1 MNKVQIEIVN
11 EANEAEMSTKINQLK
26 TNQYKANLSIL
37 QFKLNQLIDVMLYSV
52 FCLRSN
58 KSSNKIS

>member
-1 MNKVQIEIVN
+1 MNKVKVEIVN
-11 EANEAEMSTKINQLK
+11 ETNEAEMSTKINQLK
-26 TNQYKANLSIL
+26 TNQFKANLSIL

-52 FCLRSN
+52 FYLRGN

>member
-52 FCLRSN
+52 FCLRDN